1 MTDAELLAEN
11 QRLRKENAVL
21 KDSIAECLVRDADL
35 GAGVVMVCV
44 AVAIVCG
51 TGWALTN
58 EGVW

>member
-1 MTDAELLAEN
+1 METAI
-11 QRLRKENAVL
+11 KV
-21 KDSIAECLVRDADL
+21 

-58 EGVW
+58 EGVR